1 MTCSVLILTKNEER
15 NLPACL
21 ASVAWSDDVVVF
33 DSYSSDR
40 TVAIAQAAGVRV
52 VQRVFDNY
60 AAHRE
65 AARTTVQYKYPW
77 VLAVDADE
85 RVDDELREEVL
96 SLLGGSGEGLCK
108 AYRVRRKDHFMGRW
122 IKHATLYPSWFLRL
136 YHVDSVA
143 YEARKVHE
151 QLRVDGKIGEL
162 RGHLLHYSFNKG
174 FSDWMSK
181 HVRYAELEA
190 QENRLHL
197 QHDAVD
203 WSGLL
208 AKDPVRRRRALKGLS
223 FRLPLRPLLRFLYMY
238 IGRRGFMDG
247 YPGLVYCSLLAIY
260 EYLIVLNMIEMRRRD
275 AGAGM

>member
-1 MTCSVLILTKNEER
+1 MSCSVLILTKNEER

-21 ASVAWSDDVVVF
+21 ASVAWSDDIVVF
-33 DSYSSDR
+33 DSFSDDG
-40 TVAIAQAAGVRV
+40 TVAFARAAGARV

-65 AARTTVQYKYPW
+65 AARTSVQYKYPW

-85 RVDDELREEVL
+85 RVDDELRQEIL
-96 SLLGGSGEGLCK
+96 SLLRGTSGAICN
-108 AYRVRRKDHFMGRW
+108 AYRMRRKDHFMDRW
-122 IKHATLYPSWFLRL
+122 IKHATLYPSWFVRL
-136 YHVDSVA
+136 YRVDSVA
-143 YEARKVHE
+143 YEARAVHE
-151 QLRVDGKIGEL
+151 QLRVDGDVGEL
-162 RGHLLHYSFNKG
+162 RGHLLHHSFNNG

-181 HVRYAELEA
+181 HVRYAQLEA

-197 QHDAVD
+197 QRDAVD
-203 WSGLL
+203 WPGLL

-238 IGRRGFMDG
+238 VLRRGFMDG
-247 YPGLVYCSLLAIY
+247 YPGFVYSILLGIY

-275 AGAGM
+275 AGRGL